1 VKRIPVEDVVPGDV
15 VELAAGT
22 LVSADGIVLASQ
34 AAALTN
40 EPLLTGEPYPVEK
53 RAGDCV
59 AENPAEAFNALFG
72 GAALVSGEATMLVVA
87 TGSHT
92 RSAASLQRYSP
103 TGRQRRS
110 SAAVPQDI
118 CRRFRKA

>member
-1 VKRIPVEDVVPGDV
+1 VSGDV
-15 VELAAGT
+15 VDAAAN
-22 LVSADGIVLASQ
+22 LVPADGVVLASR
-34 AAALTN
+34 AAAHTN
-40 EPLLTGEPYPVEK
+40 EPLLSGEPYPVEK

-72 GAALVSGEATMLVVA
+72 GTALASGEATMLVVA

-92 RSAASLQRYSP
+92 RSAASLRRYSP
-103 TGRQRRS
+103 PHS